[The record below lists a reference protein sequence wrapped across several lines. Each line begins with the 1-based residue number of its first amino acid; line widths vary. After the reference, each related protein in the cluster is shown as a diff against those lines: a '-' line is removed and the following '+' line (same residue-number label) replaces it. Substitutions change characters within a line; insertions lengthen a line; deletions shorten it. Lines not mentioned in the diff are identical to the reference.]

1 MSPTMTA
8 ARIHEYGD
16 ASVIR
21 YDRIPRPSPGPGEV
35 LVQVAATSFN
45 PSEVGLRAGYLRDLL
60 PVTLPYTLGLD
71 LAGTVV
77 EVGAGVLG
85 PVPTSTTGAGVR
97 GLAVGDRVIG
107 LVEGAAAEY
116 TVAAASSL
124 VRAPERLPPADAAAI
139 PVAGLTAW
147 QAVHEHARVEPG
159 QRVLINGAGG
169 GVGLFAVQLAKL
181 AGATVIAT
189 AAPRSAAAVRRYG
202 ADEVVDY
209 TTTPLPGGMDVVL
222 NLAAIGPEQAATL
235 ATLGEV
241 IVTIATPIDAPRAT
255 HFVARNDPAHLARLV
270 ALIDKGELVVEV
282 AETYPLTG
290 LDEVHRRAE
299 AGQTRGKIII
309 QGEIR
314 A

>member
-1 MSPTMTA
+1 MSTAPMSA

-35 LVQVAATSFN
+35 LVRVAATSFN
-45 PSEVGLRAGYLRDLL
+45 PSEVGLRAGFLRDML

-71 LAGTVV
+71 LSGTVV
-77 EVGAGVLG
+77 EVGAGVRG
-85 PVPTSTTGAGVR
+85 P
-97 GLAVGDRVIG
+97 AVGDRVIG

-116 TVAAASSL
+116 TVAAASAL

-147 QAVHEHARVEPG
+147 QAVHEHARIAPG

-189 AAPRSAAAVRRYG
+189 ASPRSAAAVRRYG
-202 ADEVVDY
+202 ADEIVDY
-209 TTTPLPGGMDVVL
+209 TTTPLPDGMDVVL
-222 NLAAIGPEQAATL
+222 NLAAIHPEQAAAL
-235 ATLGEV
+235 ADLGEAV
-241 IVTIATPIDAPRAT
+241 VTIATPIESPRAT
-255 HFVARNDPAHLARLV
+255 YFVARNDPAQLARLV
-270 ALIDKGELVVEV
+270 ALIDKGELVVEIT
-282 AETYPLTG
+282 ESHPLTG
-290 LDEVHRRAE
+290 LDGVHRRAE
-299 AGQTRGKIII
+299 AGQTHGKITINLD
-309 QGEIR
+309 EEVK
-314 A
+314 

>member
-21 YDRIPRPSPGPGEV
+21 YDRIPRPSPGPGDV
-35 LVQVAATSFN
+35 LVQMAATSFN
-45 PSEVGLRAGYLRDLL
+45 PSEVGLRAGFLRDLL

-77 EVGAGVLG
+77 EVGADVQG
-85 PVPTSTTGAGVR
+85 P
-97 GLAVGDRVIG
+97 AVGDRVIG

-124 VRAPERLPPADAAAI
+124 VRAPERLPLADAAAI

-147 QAVHEHARVEPG
+147 QAVHEHARVGPG

-189 AAPRSAAAVRRYG
+189 AGPRSAAAVRRYG

-309 QGEIR
+309 QGDK
-314 A
+314 